1 MFKMLGNGL
10 VDKWKIMHW
19 PKVQGC
25 EKQSGAESMTLEDV
39 QGVFLIFSAF
49 LFLSCLGLTAEN
61 LLHKCCRQNK
71 YAILEWKNRAQQN
84 LWTKFQHF

>member
-1 MFKMLGNGL
+1 MFKILGNDL

-25 EKQSGAESMTLEDV
+25 EKQSGAEPMGMEDV
-39 QGVFLIFSAF
+39 QGVFLIFSAL

-61 LLHKCCRQNK
+61 LLHKCCRHNK
-71 YAILEWKNRAQQN
+71 SGILEWKSRAQH
-84 LWTKFQHF
+84 KFQHF